1 MNIEPIVLKGDRVVM
16 EPLSLDHV
24 GPLCEFGFDE
34 GVWRWTINKIT
45 TEDQMRAYVESAL
58 EDQKKAIALP
68 FATKLAEGN
77 KIVGSTRFGN
87 IDAANRKAEIG
98 WTWVD
103 PAWQRSFVNTEAKLL
118 MLTHAFEVWGCVR
131 VEFKTDALNERSRN
145 AILRLGAVEE
155 GILRNHMITDDGRF
169 RNTVYF
175 SIIETEWEQVK
186 AGLIQKLGSFKI

>member
-1 MNIEPIVLKGDRVVM
+1 
-16 EPLSLDHV
+16 
-24 GPLCEFGFDE
+24 
-34 GVWRWTINKIT
+34 
-45 TEDQMRAYVESAL
+45 MRSYVESAL
-58 EDQKKAIALP
+58 NDQNNGISLP
-68 FATKLAEGN
+68 FVTKISDGY

-87 IDAANRKAEIG
+87 IDVANRKAEIG

-175 SIIETEWEQVK
+175 SIIDTEWEHVK
-186 AGLIQKLGSFKI
+186 AGLVQKLRSYQ

>member
-16 EPLSLDHV
+16 EPLSIDHV

-34 GVWRWTINKIT
+34 SVWRWTVNKIT
-45 TEDQMRAYVESAL
+45 TEDQMREYVDSAL
-58 EDQKKAIALP
+58 TDQEKGLALP
-68 FATKLAEGN
+68 FVTKVSESD

-131 VEFKTDALNERSRN
+131 VELKTDALNGKSRN

-155 GILRNHMITDDGRF
+155 GIFRNHMITDDGRF

-175 SIIETEWEQVK
+175 SIIDTEWEQVK
-186 AGLIQKLGSFKI
+186 AGLVQKLRSYQ

>member
-1 MNIEPIVLKGDRVVM
+1 MNIEPVVLRGDRVEL

-34 GVWRWTINKIT
+34 GLWRWTINKIT
-45 TEDQMRAYVESAL
+45 TQDQMRGYVESAL
-58 EDQKKAIALP
+58 NDQSKGLAIP
-68 FATKLAEGN
+68 FATTLSEVY
-77 KIVGSTRFGN
+77 KIIGSTRFGN
-87 IDAANRKAEIG
+87 IDTTNRKAEIG

-131 VEFKTDALNERSRN
+131 VELKTDALNERSRN

-155 GILRNHMITDDGRF
+155 GIFRKHMITDDGRF
-169 RNTVYF
+169 RNSVYF
-175 SIIETEWEQVK
+175 SIIDTEWEQVK
-186 AGLIQKLGSFKI
+186 AGLIRKLRSYQ

>member
-1 MNIEPIVLKGDRVVM
+1 MNIEPVVLRGDRVVM

-34 GVWRWTINKIT
+34 GIWRWTINKIN
-45 TEDQMRAYVESAL
+45 TEDQMREYVESAL
-58 EDQKKAIALP
+58 RDRVKGVAVP
-68 FATKLAEGN
+68 FATKLAEGY

-87 IDAANRKAEIG
+87 IDVQNRKAEIG
-98 WTWVD
+98 WTWVG

-118 MLTHAFEVWGCVR
+118 MLTQAFEVWGCVR
-131 VEFKTDALNERSRN
+131 VELKTDALNEQSRN

-169 RNTVYF
+169 RDTVYF
-175 SIIETEWEQVK
+175 SIIDTEWERVK
-186 AGLIQKLGSFKI
+186 AGLLQKLRSYQ